1 MLTGKTIVLGV
12 TGGIAAYKSANLASM
27 LIKLHAD
34 VHVIMTQNATKFIT
48 PMTFETLT
56 NNKCIV
62 DTFDRNFSFD
72 VKHVS
77 LAKRG
82 DLFVVAPCTANV
94 IGKLAHGICDDMLTT
109 TMLATKAPKLIATGG
124 MAKTIMP
131 IIRLKGCNP
140 KVSPIICGTR
150 RLFSTS

>member
-12 TGGIAAYKSANLASM
+12 TGGIAAYKSANLTSM

-82 DLFVVAPCTANV
+82 DLFVVAPCTANSLPV
-94 IGKLAHGICDDMLTT
+94 AARSYPAESWCCLEHDASSHSW
-109 TMLATKAPKLIATGG
+109 P
-124 MAKTIMP
+124 
-131 IIRLKGCNP
+131 
-140 KVSPIICGTR
+140 SY
-150 RLFSTS
+150 